1 MATHE
6 VRSGT
11 AAGAGLAAL
20 EGATEPGVGA
30 RQGDLF
36 TPEGGGGYLNECAT
50 SKLLEGAKIRE
61 LADMGLPAIW
71 IRIAEAI
78 GYDHFLEMWRILDTA
93 AELREIRRS
102 ENESMIEVQLRRYS
116 SFRRFQRNRWVEE
129 LARNH
134 LPPAVIQKAV
144 KDRLGEKLD
153 RSHIRKLARRGRMPR

>member
-11 AAGAGLAAL
+11 AAQADQAAL
-20 EGATEPGVGA
+20 EGATVPGVGA

-36 TPEGGGGYLNECAT
+36 TPEWGGGYLNECTT
-50 SKLLEGAKIRE
+50 SELLEAAKIRE
-61 LADMGLPAIW
+61 LETMGLPAIW
-71 IRIAEAI
+71 LRVAERI
-78 GYDHFLEMWRILDTA
+78 GYDNFLEMWRILDTA

-153 RSHIRKLARRGRMPR
+153 RSHIRKIARHARMAR